1 MVVFAGKGNYP
12 ITNCRQENF
21 EEMTRKNGLKI
32 DLRRKFGI
40 CSENLTVLRYLFS
53 SKASQDVFVSN
64 CYIVLDSFAIMTIYT
79 NCSNF

>member
-21 EEMTRKNGLKI
+21 GEMTTKNGLKI
-32 DLRRKFGI
+32 DLRRKFGK
-40 CSENLTVLRYLFS
+40 CSENLTVLRYLS
-53 SKASQDVFVSN
+53 LPKASQDVFVSN
-64 CYIVLDSFAIMTIYT
+64 CYIVLDGFAITTIYT